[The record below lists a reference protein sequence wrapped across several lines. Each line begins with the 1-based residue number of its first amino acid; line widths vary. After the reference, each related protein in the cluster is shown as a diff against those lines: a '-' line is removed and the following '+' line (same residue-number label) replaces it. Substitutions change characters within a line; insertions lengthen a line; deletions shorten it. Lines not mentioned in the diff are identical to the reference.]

1 VRTRW
6 LGCFGIVLGILVVS
20 APMLAH
26 HANSAYDMTKTVTVT
41 GTVTKWQVI
50 NPHSGIW
57 IEVKDERGNVQVW
70 SGEFG
75 GALDLYRHFRWNKNT
90 FKPGDQITLTGNP
103 SKKGGN
109 SMHTRKVTFSD
120 GKVVDVSGA

>member
-1 VRTRW
+1 VRTRR
-6 LGCFGIVLGILVVS
+6 LGGLGMVLGILAVS
-20 APMLAH
+20 GPLLAH
-26 HANSAYDMTKTVTVT
+26 HGNSAYDMDKTVTVT

-75 GALDLYRHFRWNKNT
+75 GALDLYRRLRWNKDT
-90 FKPGDQITLTGNP
+90 FKLGDRITLTGNP
-103 SKKGGN
+103 AKNGGN
-109 SMHTRKVTFSD
+109 SLHTRMLILPD
-120 GKVVDVSGA
+120 GKEVDLSGT

>member
-1 VRTRW
+1 MRTRR
-6 LGCFGIVLGILVVS
+6 LGGLGMVLGILAVS
-20 APMLAH
+20 GPLLAH
-26 HANSAYDMTKTVTVT
+26 HGNSAYDMDKTVTVT

-75 GALDLYRHFRWNKNT
+75 GALDLYRRLRWNKDT
-90 FKPGDQITLTGNP
+90 FKLGDRITLTGNP
-103 SKKGGN
+103 AKNGGN
-109 SMHTRKVTFSD
+109 SLHTRMLILPD
-120 GKVVDVSGA
+120 GKEVDLSGT